1 MKKISALIMSLF
13 VAFSLFTPAY
23 AAEKPISVVIN
34 GSEVK
39 FDNFEPVIEKGSTLV
54 PMRPILEELDAK
66 VVWNKS
72 TQTVTATKEG
82 VDLSLQIGNKTATVN
97 GEKKQL
103 EVAPKT
109 IKNVT
114 YIPLRFIGE
123 AAGYQVDWSK
133 ALRTITFTVKVNAEG
148 SKGFLWK
155 VEKNGNT
162 VYLLGSIHVA
172 KDSMYPLRPEIEEA
186 FKTAQHLA
194 VEVDLTKLDAAALQT
209 YANKLGTYSDGTT
222 LKDHVSAE
230 TYAKIAALLKANKLP
245 ENAFDPY
252 KPWAVTQSI
261 AALQM
266 QGTGYETSNGI
277 DLYFTEKANKANV
290 PVISLETAEGQL
302 SMFDSFSDALQEKQ
316 LVEALDAVS
325 QQAPSEPTGIDA
337 LTDMWVS
344 GSDDVLVSLTE
355 EVAKEPEYYNG
366 LIKDRN
372 KGMTDQV
379 KGFLNGTDKSTY
391 FVVVGALHML
401 GPDGI
406 VTVLEKDGFTVER
419 Q

>member
-1 MKKISALIMSLF
+1 MKKISALLMSLF
-13 VAFSLFTPAY
+13 VAFSLFTPVH

-123 AAGYQVDWSK
+123 ATGYQVDWSK
-133 ALRTITFTVKVNAEG
+133 ALRTITFTIKVNAEG

-186 FKTAQHLA
+186 FKAAQHLA
-194 VEVDLTKLDAAALQT
+194 VEVDLTKLDPTALQA

-222 LKDHVSAE
+222 LKDHISAE
-230 TYAKIAALLKANKLP
+230 TYAKITALLKANKLP
-245 ENAFDPY
+245 ENTFDPY
-252 KPWAVTQSI
+252 KPWIVTQTI
-261 AALQM
+261 TAMGM
-266 QGTGYETSNGI
+266 QGTGYNTSNGI

-302 SMFDSFSDALQEKQ
+302 SMFEGFSKELQEKQ
-316 LVEALDAVS
+316 LVQTLDAVS
-325 QQAPSEPTGIDA
+325 QPATSEPTGIDA

-344 GSDDVLVSLTE
+344 GSDDELVALTA
-355 EVAKEPEYYNG
+355 EVEKEPEYYNA

-372 KGMTDQV
+372 VGMTNQV

-406 VTVLEKDGFTVER
+406 VTLLEKDGFTVER